1 MIMKF
6 GILAAAA
13 ALVMAASGA
22 QAQSQSLIRFFGTAN
37 LEPLAGTPTLLN
49 LGAQMDHRTVEQDVN
64 KFDDFMLINGT
75 GKKRVMFNRH
85 LMNTGSIT
93 LGSWI
98 GVAPFDKS
106 EVRFDI
112 QAGWE
117 AVKAK
122 YGLTNGVAHVII
134 YKTLNTSRIVYD
146 YAVPIGRS
154 DMECQEYLFTP
165 NSGFQLGLK
174 TGCWIGLSTTY
185 SRRTSAGSGTR
196 AQ

>member
-1 MIMKF
+1 MKIKLF
-6 GILAAAA
+6 ATAAV

-22 QAQSQSLIRFFGTAN
+22 QAQNISLNRFFGTAN
-37 LEPLAGTPTLLN
+37 LQPLAETPMVLN
-49 LGAQMDHRTVEQDVN
+49 LGAQMDHRTVQQDVN
-64 KFDDFMLINGT
+64 KFDDYMLINGT
-75 GKKRVMFNRH
+75 GKKRVFFNRH
-85 LMNTGSIT
+85 LMNQGSIT
-93 LGSWI
+93 LGSWT
-98 GVAPFDKS
+98 GVAPFEVR

-134 YKTLNTSRIVYD
+134 YKPLNSSQLVYD
-146 YAVPIGRS
+146 YAVPIGS
-154 DMECQEYLFTP
+154 SEMNCQEYLFTP
-165 NSGFQLGLK
+165 NSGFQVGLK

-185 SRRTSAGSGTR
+185 SRKTSAGSGTR